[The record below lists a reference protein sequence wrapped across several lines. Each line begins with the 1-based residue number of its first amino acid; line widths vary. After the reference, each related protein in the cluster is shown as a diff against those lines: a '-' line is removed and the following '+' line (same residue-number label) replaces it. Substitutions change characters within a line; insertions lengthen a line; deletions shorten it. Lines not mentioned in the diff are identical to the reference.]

1 MKNIAASVRQR
12 LLDHSRREGR
22 RFDELAQYYAIERF
36 LYRLSRSPHAAR
48 FILKGGMLLHA
59 WSPSSFRPT
68 RDIDMLGVTSNDAER
83 LKAQIGDILAT
94 PVEDD
99 GLMFSADALEHEQI
113 VKDAE
118 YKGIR
123 FRFLGLLGKIRISM
137 QIDFG
142 FGDIVYPDP
151 EETAFVPILDFP
163 APKLRC
169 YSRESVI
176 AEKFEI
182 MVKMGTLNSRMKDF
196 YDVWLLAN
204 CFDFEASRLGEAV
217 RRTFNHRGTEL
228 PNRVDAFEEPFITS
242 KEAQWRAFWKRLY
255 SHHEYTPLHDIVDAV
270 KNFLLPVAGQ
280 YSKGSS
286 NIFKWKAPGPWA

>member
-1 MKNIAASVRQR
+1 MAASIRQR
-12 LLDHSRREGR
+12 LLDRSRREGR

-36 LYRLSRSPHAAR
+36 LCRLALSPHAAR

-59 WSPSSFRPT
+59 WNPSGFRPT
-68 RDIDMLGVTSNDAER
+68 RDIDMLGVTSNDADR
-83 LKAQIGDILAT
+83 LKSQIGDILIT

-99 GLMFSADALEHEQI
+99 GLTFPADTLEHDQI

-118 YKGIR
+118 YKGLR
-123 FRFLGLLGKIRISM
+123 FKFIGLLGKIRIPM

-151 EETAFVPILDFP
+151 EETAFTSILDFP

-169 YSRESVI
+169 YSRESVV

-182 MVKMGTLNSRMKDF
+182 MVKMGALNSRMKDF

-204 CFDFEASRLGEAV
+204 RFDFEAARLGEAI
-217 RRTFNHRGTEL
+217 RRTFSHRGTDV
-228 PNRVDAFEEPFITS
+228 PITADAFEEPFIVG

-255 SHHEYTPLHDIVDAV
+255 LSHEYVPFRDVVGVV
-270 KNFLLPVAGQ
+270 KSFLLPVAGQ
-280 YSKGSS
+280 YGNVSPV
-286 NIFKWKAPGPWA
+286 IVRWKVPEGWE